1 MFTKYGWMKNVGI
14 ILMSEVSLIRYSK
27 NKNNNQLPFF
37 LAFLGLNF
45 FNWYS
50 ELNKNR
56 VNIKAL
62 NKYELKYKHKI

>member
-1 MFTKYGWMKNVGI
+1 
-14 ILMSEVSLIRYSK
+14 MSEVSLIRNNK
-27 NKNNNQLPFF
+27 NENNNQLPFF
-37 LAFLGLNF
+37 SSIPRTFF